1 MLLTFNSP
9 QRIYIIIDL
18 RESWNW
24 KIPRSI
30 KQTVNDQF
38 QRTWNHL
45 IPTITRITLVTLSIE
60 LSPKSNRARVNY

>member
-18 RESWNW
+18 RESPW
-24 KIPRSI
+24 KISHPI